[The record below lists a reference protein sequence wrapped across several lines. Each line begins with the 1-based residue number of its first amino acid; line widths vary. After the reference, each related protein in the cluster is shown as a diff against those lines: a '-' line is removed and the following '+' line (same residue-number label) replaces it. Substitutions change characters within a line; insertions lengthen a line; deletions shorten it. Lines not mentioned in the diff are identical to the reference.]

1 MQKNRQK
8 QISADKK
15 YIPIIDLKEQY
26 HAIRQEVVEGVIKVL
41 DSCQFILGE
50 EVKKLENEVA
60 KYTGRKYAV
69 ALANGT
75 DAILLTLKAC
85 GIKEGDSVITC
96 AYTYYATAGA
106 IARCGARP
114 VFCEMDPG
122 TYNISPQAL
131 GALLKSQGPRFSFK
145 AVVPVHLYGQMA
157 DMDEIMEIAGKY
169 NLKVVEDAAQAF
181 GAAYKGKRAGAIGD
195 AGCFSF
201 YPGKNLGAYGDAG
214 MVVTDDKEIAEL
226 LGVLRNQGNRV
237 RYEHIVLGHNSRMDE
252 IQAAV
257 LRVKLKYI
265 DGWNKKRQT
274 IANFYS
280 RKLKA
285 LGVGIPLVS
294 KGKFHTYHLYV
305 IRFKDKAQ
313 KEYLEK
319 FLNANGVDARTYYP
333 LPLHLQ
339 KCFAYLGYKR
349 GDFPEAEKASDETLA
364 IPMYPE
370 LKKEQQE
377 FIIETIKE
385 GLKK

>member
-1 MQKNRQK
+1 M
-8 QISADKK
+8 KK
-15 YIPIIDLKEQY
+15 YIPIVDLKDQY
-26 HAIRQEVVEGVIKVL
+26 LGIRQEIVKEVTKVL
-41 DSCQFILGE
+41 DSCQFILGG
-50 EVKKLENEVA
+50 EVKKLESEVA

-75 DAILLTLKAC
+75 DAILLSLKAY

-114 VFCEMDPG
+114 VFCEMDPK
-122 TYNISPQAL
+122 TYNISLQAL
-131 GALLKSQGPRFSFK
+131 SVLLKSQGPRFSFK

-157 DMDEIMEIAGKY
+157 DMDEIMEIARKY
-169 NLKVVEDAAQAF
+169 NLRVIEDAAQAF
-181 GAAYKGKRAGAIGD
+181 GAMYKGRRAGAVGD

-214 MVVTDDKEIAEL
+214 MVVTDDKEAAEL
-226 LGVLRNQGNRV
+226 LGIYRNQGNRV

-252 IQAAV
+252 IQAAI

-265 DGWNKKRQT
+265 DDWNKKRQA
-274 IANFYS
+274 IANFYD
-280 RKLKA
+280 RELKA
-285 LGVGIPLVS
+285 LGVETPFVS
-294 KGKFHTYHLYV
+294 KRKLHTYHLYV

-313 KEYLEK
+313 KEHVEK
-319 FLNANGVDARTYYP
+319 FLNENGVDARTYYP
-333 LPLHLQ
+333 APLHLQ
-339 KCFAYLGYKR
+339 KCFAYLGYKK

-370 LKKEQQE
+370 LKKEQQR
-377 FIIETIKE
+377 FIVKTIKA